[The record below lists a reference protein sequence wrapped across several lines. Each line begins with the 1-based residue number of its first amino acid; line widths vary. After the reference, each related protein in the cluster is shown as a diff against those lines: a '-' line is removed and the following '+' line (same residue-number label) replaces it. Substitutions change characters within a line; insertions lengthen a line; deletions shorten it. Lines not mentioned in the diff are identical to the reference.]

1 MSLKILTSSV
11 TPRDAQILHFSL
23 FFLFLFSLYFQK
35 RDSQSSLDEQG
46 YLKKYFDSKKL
57 FSENQL

>member
-11 TPRDAQILHFSL
+11 TPRDAQILHF
-23 FFLFLFSLYFQK
+23 FFFFSFFSLYFQK
-35 RDSQSSLDEQG
+35 RDLQSSLDEQG

>member
-11 TPRDAQILHFSL
+11 TPRDAQILHF
-23 FFLFLFSLYFQK
+23 FFYFFFSVYFQK
-35 RDSQSSLDEQG
+35 RDLQSSLDEQG

>member
-11 TPRDAQILHFSL
+11 TPRDAQILHF
-23 FFLFLFSLYFQK
+23 FFYFFSLYFQK
-35 RDSQSSLDEQG
+35 RDLQSSLDEQG